1 MKNLFF
7 VSLHAINIQVILTKC
22 YRFVSGAM
30 RKLFLIYLFVSSVVS
45 CYREVPFEEA
55 DADRF
60 DLSVSQEMQQFIY
73 DSRDTTYAIEDAS
86 LGLSFNDEA
95 IELKEI
101 RVRGKSAT
109 RFQRKSYVVFLSEA
123 IQVLDRFGGGVKDL
137 SRFKLIALAM
147 DYTYIENRLA
157 FGILEEV
164 GVMPLF
170 FKFVE
175 FRIND
180 QTQGVYL
187 LLEDPEAYYKEIG
200 SEFILRREYNHRIDD
215 TDYDPAAYHI
225 PYPDYENRFHQIY
238 NSLTRFQG
246 EELYRELS
254 DRLDLGLYFR
264 KMGIDYLL
272 KNGDYTDE
280 LYLYTRVARDTIRFY
295 PIPWDYDDLF
305 SDLPHEVRVSWGTGT
320 LFGKR
325 SYESMEDVYEDVG
338 EKLIFSIEDDLDY
351 AIAKDSV
358 LYSYYIHEL
367 KDLFQEVD
375 RDLIERIFLQ
385 TETELSTFYNSISVV
400 EQSQHD
406 RDMTTRELWIENM
419 SDKKGLILRRLEAM
433 QQQVNEIQ

>member
-1 MKNLFF
+1 
-7 VSLHAINIQVILTKC
+7 
-22 YRFVSGAM
+22 M
-30 RKLFLIYLFVSSVVS
+30 RHIVFIATLLLLALS
-45 CYREVPFEEA
+45 CYREVPYEEA
-55 DADRF
+55 NADTF

-73 DSRDTTYAIEDAS
+73 DSRDTTYAVQDAS
-86 LGLSFNDEA
+86 LALSFNGEA

-109 RFQRKSYVVFLSEA
+109 RYQRKSYVVFLSEA
-123 IQVLDRFGGGVKDL
+123 IQVLDRFGGGEKEL
-137 SRFKLIALAM
+137 SRFKLIALTM

-157 FGILEEV
+157 FGILEEA

-170 FKFVE
+170 YKFVE

-187 LLEDPEAYYKEIG
+187 LIEDPEAYYKEIG

-215 TDYDPAAYHI
+215 TDYDPTGYHI

-238 NSLTRFQG
+238 NSLTRFEG
-246 EELYRELS
+246 DALYRELS
-254 DRLDLGLYFR
+254 DRMDLRLYFR

-272 KNGDYTDE
+272 RNGDYTDE
-280 LYLYTRVARDTIRFY
+280 LYLYTRVVMDTIRFY

-305 SDLPHEVRVSWGTGT
+305 SDLPHEVRTSWGTGT

-325 SYESMEDVYEDVG
+325 TYTSMEDVYADVG

-351 AIAKDSV
+351 MIAKDSV
-358 LYSYYIHEL
+358 LYTYYCREL

-375 RDLIERIFLQ
+375 RDLIEKVFFQ
-385 TETELSTFYNSISVV
+385 TETELSTFYNSFSVI
-400 EQSQHD
+400 EQSQYD
-406 RDMTTRELWIENM
+406 KDMTTRELWIENM
-419 SDKKGLILRRLEAM
+419 TDKKDLILKRLESI
-433 QQQVNEIQ
+433 QRQVNEMQ